1 MKQLTLVAAVA
12 LALAAFGAGSAPVA
26 ATLTD
31 RSLPLV
37 LVGSGRVLDLALI
50 DAGGYWGAIVT
61 AGPAA
66 ARLDAPEGTVAGRAE
81 LRLRSS
87 SGEPLRRTG
96 DLVVSRPQPFVCT
109 SSGSLRLRLSG
120 QGEDVHVAVR
130 RSDSGSGIRVH
141 VCLPSM
147 TGTVERMRLVLTLV
161 RLPAKGVLYV
171 NALLGTECCDHDLF
185 ALTSRYAH
193 THHNRSV

>member
-1 MKQLTLVAAVA
+1 MALVRSNARSVVAVVAVA
-12 LALAAFGAGSAPVA
+12 FALARFGVGSAPVA

-87 SGEPLRRTG
+87 SGEPLDGTRW
-96 DLVVSRPQPFVCT
+96 LVDARALDPST
-109 SSGSLRLRLSG
+109 
-120 QGEDVHVAVR
+120 VR
-130 RSDSGSGIRVH
+130 EYGAG
-141 VCLPSM
+141 
-147 TGTVERMRLVLTLV
+147 
-161 RLPAKGVLYV
+161 
-171 NALLGTECCDHDLF
+171 
-185 ALTSRYAH
+185 
-193 THHNRSV
+193 